1 MVRCTSWGQQ
11 IHISYFLA
19 PLLSNLCL
27 LADELTPLLF
37 GIIIEIYV
45 LAPIILMVLEVGVPP
60 PHSLLLKFY
69 YSVLYSSLRSCRWIL
84 FSLNI
89 FKYHL
94 HSLLSGYEFIQSI
107 FIMKSFFQL

>member
-1 MVRCTSWGQQ
+1 MRCTSWGQQ

-45 LAPIILMVLEVGVPP
+45 LEVGVPP

-69 YSVLYSSLRSCRWIL
+69 YSMLYSSLWSCSWIW

-94 HSLLSGYEFIQSI
+94 HSWLSGYKFIQSI